1 MKLPNWQHHS
11 KKEQKRSLKPQAMR
25 QAKARRQA
33 LKKKLVAASAM
44 VIGFASPAMAH
55 TSHHHHHHGHYKPR
69 PYITTE
75 YNYRTCTKTVTTHFF
90 FAGEWS
96 ERTDYQKIK
105 GCRKHHHHHYYHSG
119 RRSEPPILPA
129 IPQRDR
135 DRRDREPVRK
145 PDRAQN
151 TDDNSCIEGSILGGI
166 AGGGLGAAL
175 SRGDGRWWA
184 VPTGIVGGA
193 LVGCQIDG
201 G

>member
-33 LKKKLVAASAM
+33 LKKKLVAASALM
-44 VIGFASPAMAH
+44 VGFGSPAMAH
-55 TSHHHHHHGHYKPR
+55 TYHHHHEHHYKPR
-69 PYITTE
+69 PYVTTS

-90 FAGEWS
+90 FAGQWS
-96 ERTDYQKIK
+96 ERVDYQRIK
-105 GCRKHHHHHYYHSG
+105 GCRKHHYHHDYST
-119 RRSEPPILPA
+119 RRFDPPVLPA
-129 IPQRDR
+129 FPERKRDR
-135 DRRDREPVRK
+135 QPDRQ

-193 LVGCQIDG
+193 LVGCQVDG

>member
-90 FAGEWS
+90 FAGQWS
-96 ERTDYQKIK
+96 ERTDYQRIK
-105 GCRKHHHHHYYHSG
+105 GCRKHYHHHYHST
-119 RRSEPPILPA
+119 RRSEPPVLPA

-135 DRRDREPVRK
+135 DRRDREPIRQHEKKQNQRTQGVGADHVGRGVRQQ
-145 PDRAQN
+145 PEQPGQR
-151 TDDNSCIEGSILGGI
+151 I
-166 AGGGLGAAL
+166 
-175 SRGDGRWWA
+175 
-184 VPTGIVGGA
+184 
-193 LVGCQIDG
+193 
-201 G
+201 